1 MLVNS
6 LMGALMSDLLGEQPA
21 LFATE
26 LSLQVLSLL
35 FYYEGPK
42 ALEI

>member
-1 MLVNS
+1 MLVHG
-6 LMGALMSDLLGEQPA
+6 LMAALMSGLLGEQLV
-21 LFATE
+21 LFETK
-26 LSLQVLSLL
+26 LSLHVLSVL